1 MRNVSRPAILIS
13 AAVAAATMATPAF
26 ASSPTTDAH
35 TSLNA
40 RASKSVVAPRHTDTV
55 FLTLRSHQAG
65 VAGEADH
72 FAVRMRR
79 DTSTTTK
86 WSTWTT
92 VAATPGTKDGRYQV
106 SVTMPPK
113 IAKGKKE
120 QFQVRFTGDTA
131 RHLAASRSQVFTVTA
146 G

>member
-13 AAVAAATMATPAF
+13 AAVAAATLATPAF

-40 RASKSVVAPRHTDTV
+40 RASKAVVAPRHTDTV
-55 FLTLRSHQAG
+55 FLTLRSRKVG
-65 VAGEADH
+65 VADEAEH

-79 DTSTTTK
+79 DSSSTK
-86 WSTWTT
+86 WSTWAT
-92 VAATPGTKDGRYQV
+92 VAATPGTADGRYRV

-120 QFQVRFTGDTA
+120 QFQVRFTGDSA

>member
-1 MRNVSRPAILIS
+1 MRNVSRPAILIT
-13 AAVAAATMATPAF
+13 AALAAATLATPAF
-26 ASSPTTDAH
+26 ASSPTKDAR

-55 FLTLRSHQAG
+55 FLTLRSHKAG

-72 FAVRMRR
+72 FVVRMRK
-79 DTSTTTK
+79 DGTNAK
-86 WSTWTT
+86 WSTWST
-92 VAATPGTKDGRYQV
+92 VAATPGAKDGRYTV
-106 SVTMPPK
+106 SVTMPAK

-120 QFQVRFTGDTA
+120 QFQVKFTGDSA
-131 RHLAASRSQVFTVTA
+131 HHLAASRSQVFTVAA